1 MVINGQA
8 VKGAK
13 RLSHHLTKSENE
25 IVEVLEI
32 SGVANDNLTDAF
44 RDMETMGLMTQT
56 QTGKVLYHA
65 NINPRKKEELTNNQY
80 IQAAD
85 FLMGK
90 LGFEGQPR
98 AIIKHVKEGRQH
110 AHLVV
115 QLTDTEKGKLLPTSN
130 NFYKHKEASREL
142 EKIFELE
149 KTHERK
155 SSNSYSQKEAQQ
167 AKRLGMTA
175 KEYKTFLRG
184 RFLMSKSGKE
194 FQERLAVKGFT
205 LAQGKRVVVLDKYG
219 HPNSLSRQLGDLA
232 NAQKVKEKLKDV
244 LEHLPSIE
252 DAQRGIKRNRSQK
265 NLERTQKQMSAQV
278 KGFKK
283 RQELDQKQGRF
294 EKRRAYYK
302 QQFKEEKTDK
312 NLAQSAEEFDRQKQA
327 FKEQEK
333 INETQDQFNERL
345 KYYKRK
351 FELERK
357 YRDQDQDKER

>member
-32 SGVANDNLTDAF
+32 SGVANDNLTNAF
-44 RDMETMGLMTQT
+44 RDMETMGLMAQT

-85 FLMGK
+85 FLMDK

-98 AIIKHVKEGRQH
+98 AIVKHVKEGRQH

-130 NFYKHKEASREL
+130 NFYKHKEVSREL

-184 RFLMSKSGKE
+184 QFLISKSGKE
-194 FQERLAVKGFT
+194 FQERLAIKGFV

-219 HPNSLSRQLGDLA
+219 HPQSLSKQLGDLA
-232 NAQKVKEKLKDV
+232 NAKKVKEKLKDV
-244 LEHLPSIE
+244 MEHLPSIE
-252 DAQRGIKRNRSQK
+252 DAQRDIKISRSEK
-265 NLERTQKQMSAQV
+265 DLDRTQKQMSAQT

-283 RQELDQKQGRF
+283 DQELNQK
-294 EKRRAYYK
+294 
-302 QQFKEEKTDK
+302 
-312 NLAQSAEEFDRQKQA
+312 
-327 FKEQEK
+327 
-333 INETQDQFNERL
+333 QDQFNERL
-345 KYYKRK
+345 EYYKRQ

-357 YRDQDQDKER
+357 YRNKENERER